1 MKGKK
6 KGKIVEMNCAQ
17 KRKFPAKNYFIYSNY
32 CNKYLDTNY
41 SGDLFMSIVD
51 TKDIIQKW
59 ELILEDEDGS
69 FLIKN
74 AASGFYLSTD
84 EQGKIH
90 LNLESSSPFQ
100 RWNFH
105 PTSEKEIFVILNVGT
120 TFALDITLFNEV
132 ICTMDFTYDSENGCK
147 SNNLFKVYPLNVDKR

>member
-6 KGKIVEMNCAQ
+6 KGKIVEMNELPQ
-17 KRKFPAKNYFIYSNY
+17 LKKFTSKNYFIFNTY
-32 CNKYLDTNY
+32 CNKYLDTNF
-41 SGDLFMSIVD
+41 SGDLFMSSID
-51 TKDIIQKW
+51 RKDIIQKW
-59 ELILEDEDGS
+59 ELILEDEGNM
-69 FLIKN
+69 LIKN

-100 RWNFH
+100 RWNFY
-105 PTSEKEIFVILNVGT
+105 PTSEKEIFIIKNVGSSY
-120 TFALDITLFNEV
+120 ALDITLFNEV
-132 ICTMDFTYDSENGCK
+132 ICTMDFKYDTENGCK